1 VTEPGAATA
10 SPAAPA
16 SPSDWW
22 QDAVV
27 YQIYPRSFLDTD
39 GDGVGDLPG
48 IIDRLD
54 YLRDLGVAA
63 VWLSPIYPSPGLDV
77 GYDVSDHSRV
87 DPIFGTEADF
97 DRLVAETHRRGM
109 KLILDLVMNHTSD
122 RHAWFEA
129 SRSSRDN
136 PYADWYLWRDPAG
149 YAADGTP
156 LPPNNWVS
164 FFGGS
169 GWQWEPRRNQF
180 YEHTFLVEQPD
191 LNWRNPQVRQAIYDV
206 MRFWLR
212 RGVDGFRIDVMWHLI
227 KDEQFRDNPR
237 NPNFVPGR
245 PPHEELTPLYTT
257 DRPEMS
263 DVVAELR
270 NVVDEFNDRLIIG
283 EIYLPLERLVAY
295 YGRDLRGAH
304 LPFNF
309 SLLSAPWHARTIA
322 KLVDEYEAALPP
334 GGWPNWVLGNHDRP
348 RIASRLGRD
357 QARIAAMLLLTLR
370 GTPTI
375 YFGDEIGMTQVAI
388 SPQQIRDPFEKR
400 VPGLGVGRDGCRT
413 PMQWDASA
421 NAGFSL
427 ADPWLPVADDFRHE
441 NFEKQR
447 CDPTSMFNLYRRLI
461 ALRRSRKALVQGS
474 YRPIAASGDLLLFV
488 RGKGR
493 ECLLV
498 ALNMG
503 KDPVSLPSKGLTGSL
518 LLSSGADRE
527 GESVSGALDLRPH
540 EGVVIDLA
548 EGAPSSLDLT

>member
-1 VTEPGAATA
+1 MTDM
-10 SPAAPA
+10 S
-16 SPSDWW
+16 WW
-22 QDAVV
+22 QSAVI
-27 YQIYPRSFLDTD
+27 YQVYPRSFQDTD
-39 GDGVGDLPG
+39 GDGVGDLRG
-48 IIDRLD
+48 ILRRIP
-54 YLRDLGVAA
+54 YLIELGVDAI
-63 VWLSPIYPSPGLDV
+63 WISPIFRSPMADF
-77 GYDVSDHSRV
+77 GYDITDYTDI
-87 DPIFGTEADF
+87 DPLFGTMQDF
-97 DRLVAETHRRGM
+97 DELLAAAHNSGL
-109 KLILDLVMNHTSD
+109 KILLDLVPNHTSD
-122 RHAWFEA
+122 QHPWFLESRRSRH
-129 SRSSRDN
+129 N
-136 PYADWYLWRDPAG
+136 PKRDWYLWRDPGAAG
-149 YAADGTP
+149 T
-156 LPPNNWVS
+156 PPNNWKS
-164 FFGGS
+164 EFGGS
-169 GWQWEPRRNQF
+169 AWEFDSVSGQ
-180 YEHTFLVEQPD
+180 YYYHAFLKQQPD
-191 LNWRNPQVRQAIYDV
+191 LNWRNPRVRQAIYDV

>member
-1 VTEPGAATA
+1 MTDM
-10 SPAAPA
+10 S
-16 SPSDWW
+16 WW
-22 QDAVV
+22 QSAVI
-27 YQIYPRSFLDTD
+27 YQVYPRSFQDTD
-39 GDGVGDLPG
+39 GDGVGDLRG
-48 IIDRLD
+48 ILRRIP
-54 YLRDLGVAA
+54 YLIELGVDAI
-63 VWLSPIYPSPGLDV
+63 WISPIFRSPMADF
-77 GYDVSDHSRV
+77 GYDITDYTDI
-87 DPIFGTEADF
+87 DPLFGTMQDF
-97 DRLVAETHRRGM
+97 DELLAAAHNSGL
-109 KLILDLVMNHTSD
+109 KILLDLVPNHTSD
-122 RHAWFEA
+122 QHPWFLESRRSRH
-129 SRSSRDN
+129 N
-136 PYADWYLWRDPAG
+136 PKRDWYLWRDPA
-149 YAADGTP
+149 AAGM
-156 LPPNNWVS
+156 PPNNWKS
-164 FFGGS
+164 EFGGS
-169 GWQWEPRRNQF
+169 AWEFDSATGQ
-180 YEHTFLVEQPD
+180 YYYHAFLKQQPD

-237 NPNFVPGR
+237 NPNFAPGR

-270 NVVDEFNDRLIIG
+270 NVIDEFNDRLIIG

-348 RIASRLGRD
+348 RTASRLGRD

-375 YFGDEIGMTQVAI
+375 YFGDEIGMTQVPI
-388 SPQQIRDPFEKR
+388 SPQQIRDPFEER

-427 ADPWLPVADDFRHE
+427 ADPWLPIADDFRHE
-441 NFEKQR
+441 NLEKQR

-503 KDPVSLPSKGLTGSL
+503 KDPVSLPSKGLIGSL